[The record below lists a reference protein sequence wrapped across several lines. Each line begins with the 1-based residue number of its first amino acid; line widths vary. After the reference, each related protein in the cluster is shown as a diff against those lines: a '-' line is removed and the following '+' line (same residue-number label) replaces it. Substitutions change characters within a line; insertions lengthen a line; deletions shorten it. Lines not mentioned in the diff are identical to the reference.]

1 MIFATVSSGGR
12 LYVKGPSGLDGDA
25 MLLREWFGSSL
36 ADAFG
41 LQTLNY
47 SLMAEPVNP
56 LDGHIPLADGS
67 QLRTDMAFAT
77 RVEPGL
83 AWEGGSE
90 ALLLVGNRSDFARM
104 VVFDT
109 WVRNVD
115 RYCPRSDGSYHSN
128 LGNVFLS
135 TDKSRATKPQ
145 LLAVDHTHIL
155 FGNHEFPMG
164 DQTSRI
170 SDPTI
175 YGLFPEFRDLIN
187 DKDLKNAFRKL
198 ESIQYQTIISIAKTT
213 PSCWGMTNAMAHALA
228 SFLVTRAKVVP
239 TLSWN
244 TAMKW

>member
-1 MIFATVSSGGR
+1 MPLTPIPNGVCVRSVDLAFDSSAKVIFATVSSGGR

-164 DQTSRI
+164 DQRLLPLSPVELPIVR
-170 SDPTI
+170 S
-175 YGLFPEFRDLIN
+175 GG
-187 DKDLKNAFRKL
+187 A
-198 ESIQYQTIISIAKTT
+198 IIFA
-213 PSCWGMTNAMAHALA
+213 A
-228 SFLVTRAKVVP
+228 
-239 TLSWN
+239 
-244 TAMKW
+244 